1 MNELFEKLKKPM
13 IVVAIIIGGYIV
25 YSTFVKEEE
34 STALLKKDTTA
45 SSKGPEE
52 TLLPL
57 LLKIQNVTL
66 DEKLFL
72 DPVFRA
78 LVDRSQ
84 NIVPESVGKE
94 NPFSGAIFSN
104 VTSNV
109 ESLGFIDET
118 VGAEVVAPA
127 KLPSKASLTQPLKK

>member
-1 MNELFEKLKKPM
+1 MNDLFEKLKKPL
-13 IVVAIIIGGYIV
+13 IIIAILVGAYIV
-25 YSTFVKEEE
+25 YNTFAKKPTN
-34 STALLKKDTTA
+34 TALLKTSNVANPK
-45 SSKGPEE
+45 SPEE
-52 TLLPL
+52 NLLPL

-94 NPFSGAIFSN
+94 NPFAGGVSSGVVS
-104 VTSNV
+104 SV
-109 ESLGFIDET
+109 ESLGFVDET
-118 VGAEVVAPA
+118 ATTTAIKSAPKNSA
-127 KLPSKASLTQPLKK
+127 ASPANKK